1 MGSPDIQPPDG
12 HKAGF
17 VSIVGK
23 PNVGKSTLMN
33 QLVGER
39 LSIIT
44 SKAQTTRHRIMGIM
58 NGNHHGQPFQ
68 LVYSDTPG
76 IIKPQYRLHESMMNF
91 VRGSLEDADVILFV
105 TDIFEKHDEDDVIR
119 RLKYANVPILLLIN
133 KIDQATDEQIE
144 DKIRYWEE
152 HFEIGGI
159 VNADEEDDAAVVDPD
174 IDELA
179 AEHELDDEPTPSN
192 VPEAAAPAGPRKA
205 TEIIPVSALNG
216 VNIDR
221 LFDSIMAHLP
231 NHPPYFPEDELT
243 DKPER
248 FFASEIIR
256 EKIFLNY
263 KKEVPYSSEVVVH
276 GFKERDDMIVISADI
291 LVERPTQR
299 AILLGEK
306 GNMIKKTGIMAREE
320 LERFFAKKVFLE
332 THVRVEPDWRQKQQM
347 LRRLGYDE

>member
-1 MGSPDIQPPDG
+1 MPLPPVAVAQAPEG
-12 HKAGF
+12 FKAGF

-33 QLVGER
+33 QLIGER

-44 SKAQTTRHRIMGIM
+44 AKAQTTRHRIMGIL

-76 IIKPQYRLHESMMNF
+76 IIQPKYKLHESMMSF

-105 TDIFEKHDEDDVIR
+105 TDIFERYDEDDVIK
-119 RLKYANVPILLLIN
+119 RLKYANVPIILLIN
-133 KIDQATDEQIE
+133 KIDQATPEE
-144 DKIRYWEE
+144 VEAKIKYWEE
-152 HFEIGGI
+152 HFEVGGY
-159 VNADEEDDAAVVDPD
+159 AVVEETVLDPD
-174 IDELA
+174 LAELA
-179 AEHELDDEPTPSN
+179 AEHELDLEPVEEAPAN
-192 VPEAAAPAGPRKA
+192 VPAGPRKA
-205 TEIIPVSALNG
+205 TEIIPISALNG
-216 VNIDR
+216 FNLDR
-221 LFDSIMAHLP
+221 LFDDIIRYLP
-231 NHPPYFPEDELT
+231 THPAYFPDDELT
-243 DKPER
+243 DKSER

-263 KKEVPYSSEVVVH
+263 KKEIPYSSEVIVT
-276 GFKERDDMIVISADI
+276 GFKDREDMLVISAEI

-306 GNMIKKTGIMAREE
+306 GSMIKKTGIMAREE
-320 LERFFAKKVFLE
+320 LERFFGKKVFLE
-332 THVRVEPDWRQKQQM
+332 THVKVEPDWRQKERM